1 MDTIIAALLVLGLAT
16 WRISSLFVSENGPLD
31 IFVKFRFIIGVRY
44 DSLSQPVGTNFIAD
58 LFTCVWCASVWFGLF
73 FAVLW
78 FINADA
84 AIILAL
90 PFALSA
96 VAILIETFVKE

>member
-1 MDTIIAALLVLGLAT
+1 MNTTIVALLVLGLAT
-16 WRISSLFVSENGPLD
+16 WRVSSLFVAEEGLLG
-31 IFVKFRFIIGVRY
+31 IFAKFRFFIGVKY

-58 LFTCVWCASVWFGLF
+58 IFTCVWCASVWVGLF

-96 VAILIETFVKE
+96 VAILIEEFVKE